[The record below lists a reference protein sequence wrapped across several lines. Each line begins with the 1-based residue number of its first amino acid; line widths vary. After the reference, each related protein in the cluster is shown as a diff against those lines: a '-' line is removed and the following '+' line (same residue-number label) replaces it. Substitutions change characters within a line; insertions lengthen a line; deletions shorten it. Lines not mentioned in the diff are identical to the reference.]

1 MLKNTKIL
9 YRIALTA
16 VLPLLTLTALAIY
29 EISIRSSIRADMLRM
44 QPAADGVEKL
54 SRLVH
59 ELQRERGLSS
69 AFLNSKGAQM
79 RSELGEQRKRT
90 DAVRSI
96 TLKVL
101 DDLRQSGA
109 AGMAA
114 ATQASQ
120 EILGELDRRRSEV
133 DSQTIAP
140 PAAVGYLTE
149 VIGRLIPVITG
160 ISKLSVDDDIS
171 KSVAAYANLIEG
183 KERAGQ
189 ERAVVAGG
197 LAAGR
202 FDPQVYVRA
211 IGLATAQDSFFSAF
225 RAVATPKA
233 KELFNATLS
242 GSAIDKFKEMRKT
255 VEQGGLAGDF
265 KSLDS
270 KSWFDAA
277 TVRIEMLKTVEDG
290 LAAEL
295 SGLMSRKKDEA
306 TISLGLVA
314 ALMSIALLVGSAA
327 IVVMARSVT
336 LPINTLGTVMTRLA
350 NGELQLDVDA
360 ADRGDEIG
368 AMARAVQFFKKNM
381 IRTAELAAREA
392 EVVKRRAARIA
403 RVGELTEQFND
414 DFGAVID
421 SVITASSQLESTA
434 AQMSKTA
441 NRTSEEAASVA
452 EAIDA
457 ASSNM
462 QTVAAATEELS
473 SSVSEIGRQVTQS
486 AHIAQKAAADGR
498 RTNETVAGLSGAAE
512 KIGDVVK
519 LISEIASQTN
529 LLALNATI
537 EAARAGDAGR
547 GFAVVAAEVKGL
559 AEQTAKATDEIRSQI
574 GEIQATSGNAVRA
587 IQDIT
592 GTIDELNEIA
602 SSIASAVEEQSAA
615 TQEIARNVQH
625 AAKGTGEM
633 SHSILAVTGAATES
647 GAAASQVLGASHE
660 LSRQSES
667 MRLHVVNFTGGIKAA

>member
-109 AGMAA
+109 AGMAD

-233 KELFNATLS
+233 
-242 GSAIDKFKEMRKT
+242 
-255 VEQGGLAGDF
+255 
-265 KSLDS
+265 
-270 KSWFDAA
+270 
-277 TVRIEMLKTVEDG
+277 
-290 LAAEL
+290 
-295 SGLMSRKKDEA
+295 
-306 TISLGLVA
+306 
-314 ALMSIALLVGSAA
+314 
-327 IVVMARSVT
+327 
-336 LPINTLGTVMTRLA
+336 
-350 NGELQLDVDA
+350 
-360 ADRGDEIG
+360 
-368 AMARAVQFFKKNM
+368 
-381 IRTAELAAREA
+381 
-392 EVVKRRAARIA
+392 
-403 RVGELTEQFND
+403 
-414 DFGAVID
+414 
-421 SVITASSQLESTA
+421 
-434 AQMSKTA
+434 
-441 NRTSEEAASVA
+441 
-452 EAIDA
+452 
-457 ASSNM
+457 
-462 QTVAAATEELS
+462 
-473 SSVSEIGRQVTQS
+473 
-486 AHIAQKAAADGR
+486 
-498 RTNETVAGLSGAAE
+498 
-512 KIGDVVK
+512 
-519 LISEIASQTN
+519 
-529 LLALNATI
+529 
-537 EAARAGDAGR
+537 
-547 GFAVVAAEVKGL
+547 
-559 AEQTAKATDEIRSQI
+559 
-574 GEIQATSGNAVRA
+574 
-587 IQDIT
+587 
-592 GTIDELNEIA
+592 
-602 SSIASAVEEQSAA
+602 
-615 TQEIARNVQH
+615 
-625 AAKGTGEM
+625 
-633 SHSILAVTGAATES
+633 
-647 GAAASQVLGASHE
+647 
-660 LSRQSES
+660 
-667 MRLHVVNFTGGIKAA
+667 